1 MQSVQ
6 IIFIALTIIFILQ
19 LLLGF
24 LIFKLQTHYNSLT
37 KGASQK
43 DLLSS
48 LNLFIAKSENN
59 QRGLEELKKSLEN
72 EIKEN
77 KHHLQKVG
85 FKRFNP
91 FTDTGGNQSFTL
103 TLLDEIGDGV
113 VISSL
118 HSRENTRVYAK
129 NVIKGDPDDQ
139 VLSKDEQQLIKE
151 TLKK

>member
-1 MQSVQ
+1 MQSAQLVYFSLTV
-6 IIFIALTIIFILQ
+6 IFLLE

-24 LIFKLQTHYNSLT
+24 LLLKLQSHYNALT
-37 KGASQK
+37 KGSSKK
-43 DLLSS
+43 DLLSA

-59 QRGLEELKKSLEN
+59 QKSIDDLKTSLEK
-72 EIKEN
+72 EIKES
-77 KHHLQKVG
+77 KFHLQKVG

-91 FTDTGGNQSFTL
+91 FTDTGGNQSFIL
-103 TLLDEIGDGV
+103 TLLDEIGNGI

-129 NVIKGDPDDQ
+129 SVIKGNAADQ

-151 TLKK
+151 TLN

>member
-103 TLLDEIGDGV
+103 ALLDEIGDGV

>member
-1 MQSVQ
+1 MQSEQIVFLSLAALFILELI
-6 IIFIALTIIFILQ
+6 IIFF
-19 LLLGF
+19 
-24 LIFKLQTHYNSLT
+24 IFKLQTHYNSLT
-37 KGASQK
+37 KGATQK

-72 EIKEN
+72 EISEN

-103 TLLDEIGDGV
+103 ALLDEIGDGV

-129 NVIKGDPDDQ
+129 NVIKGEPDDQ